1 MQVHQTSNDTYT
13 IRRQGD
19 LYIFSEIDGV
29 DIFYYN
35 CNSCKY
41 GFPHEISINPDLFDD
56 KFVYYV
62 YKRARRAENES
73 KIVKYLWLL
82 FNRLL
87 KYPLFHYYKIDSRIL
102 DKYGKIDHALHLYY
116 IRNFNSINDY
126 PLRHLNID
134 LPYTKNTSSF
144 IFSFMEQEIDNYFI
158 YDLVKIS
165 RKIFEYS
172 LTNLELKKAY
182 VEIYAE
188 ENEFYYIRNSNIK
201 TMDNI
206 TIYGIYFVFTNRKL
220 SLIYFK

>member
-1 MQVHQTSNDTYT
+1 
-13 IRRQGD
+13 
-19 LYIFSEIDGV
+19 
-29 DIFYYN
+29 
-35 CNSCKY
+35 
-41 GFPHEISINPDLFDD
+41 
-56 KFVYYV
+56 
-62 YKRARRAENES
+62 
-73 KIVKYLWLL
+73 
-82 FNRLL
+82 
-87 KYPLFHYYKIDSRIL
+87 
-102 DKYGKIDHALHLYY
+102 
-116 IRNFNSINDY
+116 
-126 PLRHLNID
+126 
-134 LPYTKNTSSF
+134 
-144 IFSFMEQEIDNYFI
+144 MEQEIDNYFI